1 MASHMKKRTFL
12 KLSSVMMA
20 GSVLTPL
27 IDMAQDTPL
36 TNWAG
41 NYRYSTSS
49 LLQPA
54 SIEEAR
60 TLVKRYNKLKVLGTR
75 HCFNNIADSKDHF
88 LSLRPMNEVIAIDPA
103 SRTVAVAGG
112 ITYGQLCPYLDS
124 KGFALHNLASLP
136 HISVAGACTTA
147 THGSGEKNGNLST
160 AVRGLEFVNAAG
172 EVLRVSRGDE
182 AFQGAVVGLGALGV
196 ITTISLDLQP

>member
-88 LSLRPMNEVIAIDPA
+88 LSLSKCSKVLALDKTNH
-103 SRTVAVAGG
+103 TV
-112 ITYGQLCPYLDS
+112 TM
-124 KGFALHNLASLP
+124 
-136 HISVAGACTTA
+136 
-147 THGSGEKNGNLST
+147 
-160 AVRGLEFVNAAG
+160 
-172 EVLRVSRGDE
+172 
-182 AFQGAVVGLGALGV
+182 
-196 ITTISLDLQP
+196 